1 MSGCVVEAGPK
12 ESLPYSLSDWGISL
26 CEHHTTAIRN
36 AIEDAVREAE
46 SVGMTDMD
54 GVIALQEARML
65 LYGSE
70 NPRLKLL
77 E

>member
-12 ESLPYSLSDWGISL
+12 ESLPDSLSGWSISL

-36 AIEDAVREAE
+36 AIDDAVREAE
-46 SVGMTDMD
+46 SLGMIDMD
-54 GVIALQEARML
+54 NVIALQEARIL

>member
-1 MSGCVVEAGPK
+1 MSGCVVLAGPK
-12 ESLPYSLSDWGISL
+12 ESLPSSLSNLKISL
-26 CEHHTTAIRN
+26 CEHHTTAIQN
-36 AIEDAVREAE
+36 AIQDAVREAE
-46 SVGMTDMD
+46 SLGMPYLDE
-54 GVIALQEARML
+54 VIALQEARIL